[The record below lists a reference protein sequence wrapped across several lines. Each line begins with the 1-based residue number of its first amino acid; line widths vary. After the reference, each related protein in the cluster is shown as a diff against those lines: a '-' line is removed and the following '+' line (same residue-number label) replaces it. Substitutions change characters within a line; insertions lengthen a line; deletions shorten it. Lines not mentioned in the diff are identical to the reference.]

1 METSGRSYLGSSI
14 VPFRLVFLM
23 WLIFTVQFFYGID
36 LGMFGIIPRTLW
48 GLIGIFTG
56 PMIHGNLAHLAS
68 NTIPLLFLGGT
79 LFYFYNRIGTTVFF
93 RCYFITN
100 ILVWAFS
107 PRQSAH
113 IGASGLIYGLS
124 AFLIFFGLLRKDVT
138 SMVISIVVILLYG
151 GIFYGI
157 LPSQPWISW
166 ESHLAGTIVGAA
178 TAITLRNTKRV

>member
-1 METSGRSYLGSSI
+1 MESSSRSYLGSSI

-23 WLIFTVQFFYGID
+23 WLVFTVEFFYGLD
-36 LGMFGIIPRTLW
+36 LSFLGIVPRTAW
-48 GLIGIFTG
+48 GLVGIFVA

-79 LFYFYNRIGTTVFF
+79 LFFFYNKIGTAVFF
-93 RCYFITN
+93 RCYFLTN
-100 ILVWAFS
+100 ILVWVFA
-107 PRQSAH
+107 PRQNAH

-124 AFLIFFGLLRKDVT
+124 AFLIFFGLLRKDVM
-138 SMVISIVVILLYG
+138 SMLISIVVLILYG

-166 ESHLAGTIVGAA
+166 ESHLAGTVVGVG
-178 TAITLRNTKRV
+178 TAIAMRNTRKV